1 MSLLANSS
9 GYGELI
15 FILIIILFQ
24 LIGVIFKK
32 LNEKKEPSS
41 TPPRREF
48 KPSSQPPP
56 PARHKPPSPSQEK
69 TEVEEELKEL
79 FEALG
84 MDLPLAEEK
93 PSHDAWAPPSPP
105 KPAPPVREQHKA
117 MPASFDVKVMSPK
130 KVPAPSPSPV
140 LSSKNQSVEE
150 AMEFKVAPLLQRSL
164 DPIDRNINISTSS
177 YADLKTLLKD
187 PEEAR
192 RGIVIAEI
200 LGKPVALR

>member
-1 MSLLANSS
+1 MPLFGNSS

-15 FILIIILFQ
+15 FILIIIVFQ

-32 LNEKKEPSS
+32 LNEKKEPSP

-48 KPSSQPPP
+48 KPSSQPSP
-56 PARHKPPSPSQEK
+56 PARHTPTPPSQEPPK
-69 TEVEEELKEL
+69 IEEELKEL

-84 MDLPLAEEK
+84 MDSPLAEEK

-105 KPAPPVREQHKA
+105 TPTPSVQEQNVPKTVSFEQKKQIPTKISAPP
-117 MPASFDVKVMSPK
+117 PT
-130 KVPAPSPSPV
+130 PV
-140 LSSKNQSVEE
+140 LSSKNQRVEE
-150 AMEFKVAPLLQRSL
+150 TIEFKVAPLLKRSL
-164 DPIDRNINISTSS
+164 DPIDRNIDISTSS

-187 PEEAR
+187 PNKAR

-200 LGKPVALR
+200 LGKPVGLR